1 MQFLEENMIRTWNGT
16 TPKNWV
22 RYIDD
27 IWFILEGTEEELFKF
42 VDFLNCFHS
51 TIEFTMEYDIDRKSC
66 NFLDTT
72 VWIDSEGFIKTDL
85 YTKPC
90 AKIQYLLPTSGHPRH
105 TFQSIPY
112 SLMMRLR
119 RICSTEELFDF
130 RMDQLKNHLLSRGY
144 NMGILEKAR
153 ERIKQVSR
161 EKALERVELAK
172 IQRQCFVT
180 EYHPSL
186 PEMGRII
193 RKHWSVMIERDG
205 RLKECFPRPSMTAYR
220 RGKSLKELLCRAR
233 MPNKERRSVRQ
244 AERQGFYSCGWPLCN
259 LCPFVFCVLLILGI
273 V

>member
-1 MQFLEENMIRTWNGT
+1 
-16 TPKNWV
+16 
-22 RYIDD
+22 
-27 IWFILEGTEEELFKF
+27 
-42 VDFLNCFHS
+42 
-51 TIEFTMEYDIDRKSC
+51 
-66 NFLDTT
+66 
-72 VWIDSEGFIKTDL
+72 
-85 YTKPC
+85 
-90 AKIQYLLPTSGHPRH
+90 
-105 TFQSIPY
+105 
-112 SLMMRLR
+112 MMRLR

-153 ERIKQVSR
+153 ERIGQVSR
-161 EKALERVELAK
+161 EKALERVEREK

-259 LCPFVFCVLLILGI
+259 LCPFAVNAKEHLVSGRKFNINGRITCTTTGCVYKIRCKKCPGFVYYGETGRMQNTSICL
-273 V
+273 VMV